1 MSDLEAGHAALLR
14 ASWREARDRFTA
26 AVALH
31 ESPAALDGL
40 GDAAR
45 ALLDAEGALSAH
57 ERGYAVA
64 RAAGDDRAAARL
76 AIALVLDC
84 TVFRGPAE
92 ASGWL
97 ERAASLLEGSPP
109 CEERGMLTYMRGMLA
124 LRAGHDPEAAAA
136 FAAEGVAMAREVG
149 AVDGEMACLALE
161 GLARVTAG
169 AVAEGMRRLDEAT
182 TAAVAGE
189 VADARLVQII
199 CCHLIDACMR
209 ARDFDRATEW
219 CRRVEEI
226 ATRFDDVE
234 MFGACRIS
242 YGEVLIWRGAW
253 PEAEHTLA
261 AACRDVAR
269 APRRVLDGVVR
280 LAELRRRQGRAD
292 DATALLAEADEHPL
306 GILVRGAL
314 ALDAGDAAGACE
326 AAQRFLR
333 RVGAGDRLERVA
345 ALELLVR
352 AGVAAGELGAAEAA
366 AAELEATAAVV
377 GTAPLRASA
386 LLARGRLS
394 LADRDAACAALEDAA
409 DLLRAAGVRFEAA
422 QARAELADAL
432 EAGGRPEAARRAAD
446 QARAE
451 LAALGLAGDAPPP
464 PAREESAITP
474 REREVLA
481 LLAQGRA
488 NEEIAAA
495 LVVSVRTVESH
506 VANLYAKIGISGR
519 SARAAATAFALSHGL
534 A

>member
-1 MSDLEAGHAALLR
+1 
-14 ASWREARDRFTA
+14 
-26 AVALH
+26 
-31 ESPAALDGL
+31 
-40 GDAAR
+40 
-45 ALLDAEGALSAH
+45 
-57 ERGYAVA
+57 
-64 RAAGDDRAAARL
+64 
-76 AIALVLDC
+76 
-84 TVFRGPAE
+84 
-92 ASGWL
+92 
-97 ERAASLLEGSPP
+97 
-109 CEERGMLTYMRGMLA
+109 
-124 LRAGHDPEAAAA
+124 
-136 FAAEGVAMAREVG
+136 
-149 AVDGEMACLALE
+149 
-161 GLARVTAG
+161 
-169 AVAEGMRRLDEAT
+169 
-182 TAAVAGE
+182 
-189 VADARLVQII
+189 
-199 CCHLIDACMR
+199 
-209 ARDFDRATEW
+209 
-219 CRRVEEI
+219 
-226 ATRFDDVE
+226 
-234 MFGACRIS
+234 
-242 YGEVLIWRGAW
+242 
-253 PEAEHTLA
+253 
-261 AACRDVAR
+261 
-269 APRRVLDGVVR
+269 
-280 LAELRRRQGRAD
+280 
-292 DATALLAEADEHPL
+292 
-306 GILVRGAL
+306 VRGAL

>member
-1 MSDLEAGHAALLR
+1 
-14 ASWREARDRFTA
+14 
-26 AVALH
+26 VH

-40 GDAAR
+40 GEAAR

-76 AIALVLDC
+76 AIGLVLDC
-84 TVFRGPAE
+84 AVFRGPAE

-124 LRAGHDPEAAAA
+124 LGAGRDPGAAAA
-136 FAAEGVAMAREVG
+136 FAAEGVAMARALG

-169 AVAEGMRRLDEAT
+169 EVAEGMRRLDEAT

-189 VADARLVQII
+189 VADARLVQLI

-209 ARDFDRATEW
+209 ARDFDRAAEW

-242 YGEVLIWRGAW
+242 YGEVLVWRGAW
-253 PEAEHTLA
+253 PEAEHTLT

-269 APRRVLDGVVR
+269 APRRVLDGLVR
-280 LAELRRRQGRAD
+280 LAELRRRQGRAV
-292 DATALLAEADEHPL
+292 DAAALLAEAGEHPR
-306 GILVRGAL
+306 GVLVRGAL
-314 ALDAGDAAGACE
+314 ALDAGDAAAACE

-333 RVGAGDRLERVA
+333 RVGPGDRLERVA

-352 AGVAAGELGAAEAA
+352 AAVAAGEPVAARAA

-394 LADRDAACAALEDAA
+394 ALDDPGAACAALEDAA

-432 EAGGRPEAARRAAD
+432 EAAGRAEAARRAAE

-451 LAALGLAGDAPPP
+451 LGALGLATDRPTPPR
-464 PAREESAITP
+464 REEGAITP

-481 LLAQGRA
+481 LLAQGRS
-488 NEEIAAA
+488 NEEIASA

-506 VANLYAKIGISGR
+506 VASLYAKIGVSGR